1 MGFPI
6 YFSKERSGM
15 NNTDV
20 AIDTYRIEPFIQILG
35 HGFVFKVKS
44 GCSVKA
50 CLCDGLRIDPD
61 YLENRIQTVFLNEK
75 PVDDVDAAPVVD
87 GSRLA
92 LSAAMPGL
100 AGATFRKGGYFAAMR
115 MKTDFPETA
124 DPAFAKM
131 GEVTIKLF
139 NLVAGELGPLF
150 LKNGIRI
157 SGPYFKGFLER
168 QSKMFWDDCHGI
180 RTGGQSITIHQFQT
194 LDLSRNEILLKVND
208 LS

>member
-6 YFSKERSGM
+6 YFSKELPGM
-15 NNTDV
+15 DDTDV
-20 AIDTYRIEPFIQILG
+20 AIDTYRIKPFIQILG
-35 HGFVFKVKS
+35 HGFLFKFKS
-44 GCSVKA
+44 GSSVKA
-50 CLCDGLRIDPD
+50 CLRDGLGIDPD

-115 MKTDFPETA
+115 IETDFSETVE
-124 DPAFAKM
+124 PASAKM

-157 SGPYFKGFLER
+157 SGPYFKDFLDR
-168 QSKMFWDDCHGI
+168 QSKMFWDDCHCI
-180 RTGGQSITIHQFQT
+180 HSGGQNITTRQFQT